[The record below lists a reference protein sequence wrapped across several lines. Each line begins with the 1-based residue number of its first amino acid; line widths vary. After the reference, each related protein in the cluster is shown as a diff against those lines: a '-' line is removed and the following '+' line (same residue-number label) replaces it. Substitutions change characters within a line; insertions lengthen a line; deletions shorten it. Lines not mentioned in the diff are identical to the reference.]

1 MPRRRRTTQESPW
14 RKTVALVALVGCAGV
29 VAAVFGLD
37 KGCWRLNHPDPAR
50 FPIWGV
56 DVSHHQGPI
65 DWPRVASEPHIA
77 FAFIKAT
84 EGGDWTD
91 PRFATNWREA
101 RAAGLLVGAYHF
113 FTFCRP
119 PLDQARHFLA
129 TAPREPDAL
138 PAALDLELEGNCS
151 AVPEK
156 KEVQRDVLLWLEAV
170 ERGQGKRP
178 IIYTTSESYEALLSG
193 ASFSS
198 VTWIRGVLAEPQR
211 PVGWGFWQFDER
223 ARVRG
228 IETPVDLDV
237 FRGDRE
243 ALTHL

>member
-1 MPRRRRTTQESPW
+1 MRRS
-14 RKTVALVALVGCAGV
+14 VMLMALLGCAV
-29 VAAVFGLD
+29 AAAAVFGLD
-37 KGCWRLNHPDPAR
+37 RGYWRLNHPDPAR

-65 DWPRVASEPHIA
+65 DWPKVASEPHVA

-119 PLDQARHFLA
+119 PLDQARHFLT

-138 PAALDLELEGNCS
+138 PAVLDVS
-151 AVPEK
+151 SRHV
-156 KEVQRDVLLWLEAV
+156 
-170 ERGQGKRP
+170 
-178 IIYTTSESYEALLSG
+178 SG
-193 ASFSS
+193 AASVSRTSS
-198 VTWIRGVLAEPQR
+198 KVSV
-211 PVGWGFWQFDER
+211 
-223 ARVRG
+223 
-228 IETPVDLDV
+228 
-237 FRGDRE
+237 
-243 ALTHL
+243 